1 MNLVE
6 SMREAL
12 NEVYSIEEEKD
23 GDKIKLSKKK
33 EKIDLNPKIKDEMDE
48 AKMHNC
54 ATHVEHSEWGAGA
67 CIPTQHTLVKMEN
80 GEYGVTH
87 YDVIFESGVKEYVPV
102 EDLQILKEV
111 HHSGTHHYGPDAVK
125 KFPPKKKEKIEEV
138 EVDEALSYTHLTL
151 PTKA

>member
-48 AKMHNC
+48 A
-54 ATHVEHSEWGAGA
+54 
-67 CIPTQHTLVKMEN
+67 
-80 GEYGVTH
+80 
-87 YDVIFESGVKEYVPV
+87 
-102 EDLQILKEV
+102 
-111 HHSGTHHYGPDAVK
+111 
-125 KFPPKKKEKIEEV
+125 
-138 EVDEALSYTHLTL
+138 
-151 PTKA
+151 

>member
-102 EDLQILKEV
+102 
-111 HHSGTHHYGPDAVK
+111 
-125 KFPPKKKEKIEEV
+125 
-138 EVDEALSYTHLTL
+138 SYTHLTL
-151 PTKA
+151 PTNREV